1 MELCRIR
8 KLRAPPVRAA
18 RSGYRQD
25 MNRILRIFSRGSSG
39 GNRGRG
45 RKSNRP
51 RGEGMGLVDSAKRL
65 FGRR

>member
-1 MELCRIR
+1 MTRFL
-8 KLRAPPVRAA
+8 KFL
-18 RSGYRQD
+18 
-25 MNRILRIFSRGSSG
+25 SRGSSG

-65 FGRR
+65 LGRR

>member
-1 MELCRIR
+1 MKSCHIR
-8 KLRAPPVRAA
+8 NLRVPPVRAA

-25 MNRILRIFSRGSSG
+25 MNRILRILSRGSSG

-65 FGRR
+65 FRRR